1 MTIEDTSEIKPTGNL
16 VMVVYGK
23 GGVGKTTFAATAPD
37 PLILD
42 FENGTKYLGERGFN
56 IKVARIAEWFNKAD
70 KEKLSEIIKP
80 FKTIILDPLG
90 EAMEKLINGNTLSG
104 AKYRQNDGS
113 LTMSGWGEA
122 KKQMR
127 GFIKWLRDSGK
138 NIILVAHVSEEKSGD
153 ELVNRI
159 QVATKLRE
167 EIPNIVDVISYMGVK
182 TAEGK
187 QVRLLYTPRQGDQF
201 DSKDRTGRIPVT
213 IEISEQNGYQDFI
226 NAMLPVKNEIK
237 EPVKEPVKKAETKK
251 PEAKPESRSEKDV
264 VTELLNEA
272 ADLIKKNK
280 PLFQS
285 FELKQLLEEYGAA
298 KTKNDAIAFREKAI
312 EMIAKRSGSFD
323 DSGVPFG
330 DEEKGFEDD
339 PIPEAEKQ
347 KEELGI
353 F

>member
-1 MTIEDTSEIKPTGNL
+1 MTIENTSEIKPTGNL

-56 IKVARIAEWFNKAD
+56 IQVVRIQDWFKEAD
-70 KEKLSEIIKP
+70 KKDLSEVIKP

-104 AKYRQNDGS
+104 AKYRQHDGS

-127 GFIKWLRDSGK
+127 NFIKWLRDSGK
-138 NIILVAHVSEEKSGD
+138 NIILVAHVSEEKNGE

-182 TAEGK
+182 TLEGK
-187 QVRLLYTPRQGDQF
+187 QLRLLYTPRQGDLF

-213 IEISEQNGYQDFI
+213 IEISEENGFQDFLS
-226 NAMLPVKNEIK
+226 AMKPVKKEIK
-237 EPVKEPVKKAETKK
+237 EPVKTPEKKEEKTDPKK
-251 PEAKPESRSEKDV
+251 NNDV
-264 VTELLNEA
+264 VTEILKEGA
-272 ADLIKKNK
+272 ALIKQHKE
-280 PLFQS
+280 LFQS
-285 FELKQLLEEYGAA
+285 YELKQLLEEYNSA
-298 KTKNDAIAFREKAI
+298 KTKNDAIIFKEKVI
-312 EMIAKRSGSFD
+312 NKISERSTTFD
-323 DSGVPFG
+323 DSDVPFG
-330 DEEKGFEDD
+330 DGQKEFEDD
-339 PIPEAEKQ
+339 QLDESEKQ
-347 KEELGI
+347 KEEPGI

>member
-1 MTIEDTSEIKPTGNL
+1 MTIESTNEIKPTGNL

-23 GGVGKTTFAATAPD
+23 GGVGKTTFAATAPE

-56 IKVARIAEWFNKAD
+56 VKVSRIQKWFSESD
-70 KEKLSEIIKP
+70 KIELLENIKP

-90 EAMEKLINGNTLSG
+90 EAMEKLINGSTLSG
-104 AKYRQNDGS
+104 PKYRQNDGS

-127 GFIKWLRDSGK
+127 NFIKWLRDSGK
-138 NIILVAHVSEEKSGD
+138 NIILVAHVSEEKNGD

-182 TAEGK
+182 PVGDK
-187 QVRLLYTPRQGDQF
+187 QVRLLYTPRQGDLF

-213 IEISEQNGYQDFI
+213 IEISEEHGFRDFL
-226 NAMLPVKNEIK
+226 NAMKPVKKEIK
-237 EPVKEPVKKAETKK
+237 EPIKKQEKKEEKQEQK
-251 PEAKPESRSEKDV
+251 KDV
-264 VTELLNEA
+264 IKEILNETS
-272 ADLIKKNK
+272 DLIKENK
-280 PLFQS
+280 GLFQS
-285 FELKQLLEEYGAA
+285 YELKTYREEYDSV
-298 KTKNDAIAFREKAI
+298 KTKDDAVNFREKI
-312 EMIAKRSGSFD
+312 VEIIAKRNEPFD
-323 DSGVPFG
+323 DSDVPFG
-330 DEEKGFEDD
+330 
-339 PIPEAEKQ
+339 EKQ
-347 KEELGI
+347 KEELGFDDDQIPEPENKKQKVGI

>member
-1 MTIEDTSEIKPTGNL
+1 MTIENTSDIKPTGNL

-23 GGVGKTTFAATAPD
+23 GGVGKTTFAATAPE

-56 IKVARIAEWFNKAD
+56 VKVARIQEWFKDSD
-70 KEKLSEIIKP
+70 KKDLSKIIEP

-104 AKYRQNDGS
+104 AKYRQHDGS

-127 GFIKWLRDSGK
+127 NFIKWLRDSGK
-138 NIILVAHVSEEKSGD
+138 NIILVAHVSEEKNGE

-182 TAEGK
+182 TVEGK
-187 QVRLLYTPRQGDQF
+187 QVRLLYTPRQGDLF

-213 IEISEQNGYQDFI
+213 IEISEENGFQDFL
-226 NAMLPVKNEIK
+226 NAMTPVKKEIK
-237 EPVKEPVKKAETKK
+237 EPIKTPKASTEKKEEKAEPKK
-251 PEAKPESRSEKDV
+251 DDDV
-264 VTELLNEA
+264 VTAILNEA
-272 ADLIKKNK
+272 ANLMKENK
-280 PLFQS
+280 GLFQS
-285 FELKQLLEEYGAA
+285 FELKQLRDEYDAV
-298 KTKNDAIAFREKAI
+298 KTKNDAIAFNEKVI
-312 EMIAKRSGSFD
+312 EMIGKRDTRFD
-323 DSGVPFG
+323 DSGVPWG
-330 DEEKGFEDD
+330 DQKEFEDD
-339 PIPEAEKQ
+339 KIPEPEKK
-347 KEELGI
+347 KEAIGI
-353 F
+353 Y